1 MHWSKTSEAPGL
13 FLFIPIVN
21 LLGKAK
27 GFSFKIYSHLISSP
41 SSSYH
46 WFDPGQHNF
55 LARLMKS
62 FPIRPKNMFYS
73 EKKTNSSQ
81 QLLRYIPTSTSIS
94 ACWCA
99 AAMLPGSW
107 PQPLAV
113 FSSWNAFTCW
123 LTSSPPCCA
132 QQSPQPNSFSQLAPS
147 SPLSISAFF
156 SNSTSS
162 STYPII

>member
-1 MHWSKTSEAPGL
+1 MLLLLLFFFYWDQTFSKTLDLFCCLFKFSTGMSNTQKSNMPQMDDFSSQQICPTSSFPQLSWWKLYQMHWSKTSEAPGL

-73 EKKTNSSQ
+73 EKKTNSS
-81 QLLRYIPTSTSIS
+81 
-94 ACWCA
+94 
-99 AAMLPGSW
+99 
-107 PQPLAV
+107 
-113 FSSWNAFTCW
+113 
-123 LTSSPPCCA
+123 
-132 QQSPQPNSFSQLAPS
+132 
-147 SPLSISAFF
+147 
-156 SNSTSS
+156 
-162 STYPII
+162 